1 MRKLNRRHMLLF
13 AAAALLVLIN
23 LWRWT
28 PALQIPNKSDERRE
42 AAGQFQPED
51 FQINVLA
58 ARTEANQTAK
68 RDLFQP
74 KLAIVVKPPV
84 IKIEPKPEPPPK
96 TPEQLEE
103 EAARAELTKIKCVGV
118 VFREQKGQAF
128 MVKGDQVYLAFIGD
142 KVGDRFILEKIA
154 ADGVYLKDPKT
165 NVSAQLPIS
174 GS

>member
-1 MRKLNRRHMLLF
+1 MRKLNRRHLLLF
-13 AAAALLVLIN
+13 SAAALLVLIN
-23 LWRWT
+23 LWKWA
-28 PALQIPNKSDERRE
+28 PPLQTSVKSGDRRE
-42 AAGQFQPED
+42 VAGQFQPED

-58 ARTEANQTAK
+58 GRTNANETIK

-84 IKIEPKPEPPPK
+84 KKIEPKPEPPPK

-103 EAARAELTKIKCVGV
+103 EAARAELAKIKCVGV

-128 MVKGDQVYLAFIGD
+128 LVKGDQVYLAFIGD
-142 KVGDRFILEKIA
+142 KVGDRFILERIA
-154 ADGVYLKDPKT
+154 ADGVFLKDPKT